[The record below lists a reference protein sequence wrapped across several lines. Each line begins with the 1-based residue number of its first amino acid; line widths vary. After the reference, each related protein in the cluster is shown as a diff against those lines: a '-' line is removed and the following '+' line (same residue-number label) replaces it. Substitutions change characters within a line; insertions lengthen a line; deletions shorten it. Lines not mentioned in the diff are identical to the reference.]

1 MTINYLYM
9 ITNSQ
14 QVMTITILKE
24 KMINEFLKKNEIKQE
39 EVEVAQEVEVQEEKL
54 EAGVAMEDA
63 PRTVTVSLE
72 DLEKLIEKRTNE
84 KLQEIIPQAKKAKEQ
99 ELETKIQEVDNLK
112 QQLETEK
119 EVNQIDTIIN
129 NNVDER
135 FKDYVK
141 WQVEN
146 GQDINTFLN
155 DNPQYKVAK
164 PVIAND
170 IAVKETTFL
179 DSMKDYAK
187 NKGYI
192 KK

>member
-1 MTINYLYM
+1 MN
-9 ITNSQ
+9 
-14 QVMTITILKE
+14 
-24 KMINEFLKKNEIKQE
+24 FLKKNEIKQE